1 MIDVAAAI
9 CKKEL
14 KIRFGSKRVLLPM
27 LFSIGIPMLVF
38 IPRLLETFSQTEP
51 GSEFIRFMFFLIIP
65 AMVTTLVGINSFIN
79 EVRWKTI
86 NHLLVAPISENEIF
100 LGKSMACII
109 AGLATEAFLSGLV
122 LLSLNSVDL
131 SIILLLFAIGP
142 LSVILTTFIFIIG
155 TSRFPAIAEGGGA
168 ILMPM
173 GGLSVIFMIFFLL
186 IEILKMSIIFVYVIL
201 ALTITILVCVT
212 YFGAKKWFNGEKL
225 VLSI

>member
-1 MIDVAAAI
+1 MIDIAAAI

-38 IPRLLETFSQTEP
+38 IPRLLEAFSQTEP
-51 GSEFIRFMFFLIIP
+51 ESEYIRFMFFLIIP
-65 AMVTTLVGINSFIN
+65 AMVTTLVGINSFIS
-79 EVRWKTI
+79 EIRWKTI
-86 NHLLVAPISENEIF
+86 NHLLVAPISESEIF

-109 AGLATEAFLSGLV
+109 AGLATEVILSGLV
-122 LLSLNSVDL
+122 LLSLDSVDI

-155 TSRFPAIAEGGGA
+155 TSRFPTIAEGGGV
-168 ILMPM
+168 ILMPV
-173 GGLSVIFMIFFLL
+173 GGLSIIFMIFFLL
-186 IEILKMSIIFVYVIL
+186 FGILQMRIIVVYSIL
-201 ALTITILVCVT
+201 ALIITILVCVA
-212 YFGAKKWFNGEKL
+212 YFGARRWFNGEIL